1 MHSAHATVDRA
12 LQSQREKMVTVLQRQ
27 RQKSLKRAVFQGLQ
41 QRMQVSEMP
50 VFESLVCL
58 HESAAVHQQMPAC
71 RCKAAKLVC
80 TFSGMHPV
88 A

>member
-27 RQKSLKRAVFQGLQ
+27 RQKSLKRAVFQVLQ
-41 QRMQVSEMP
+41 QRMQVGETSMFKSAWLKVQP
-50 VFESLVCL
+50 CVSRCLPFIAKQPDVCI
-58 HESAAVHQQMPAC
+58 
-71 RCKAAKLVC
+71 
-80 TFSGMHPV
+80 FSGMHPV